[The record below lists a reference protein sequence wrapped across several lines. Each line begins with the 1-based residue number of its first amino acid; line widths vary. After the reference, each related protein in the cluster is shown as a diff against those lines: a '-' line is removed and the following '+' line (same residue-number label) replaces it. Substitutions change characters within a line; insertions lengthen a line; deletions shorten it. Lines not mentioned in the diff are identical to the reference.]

1 MSRKTE
7 TPAKGKTGSGCAIS
21 DAPDGGLTTRESEIL
36 GLMAE
41 GLANKEIAQ
50 KAGISAG
57 TVRIHLEHIFK
68 KLRVRSR
75 TEAAAKHFRANQPEL
90 ARV

>member
-1 MSRKTE
+1 MTKDVTVLVR
-7 TPAKGKTGSGCAIS
+7 
-21 DAPDGGLTTRESEIL
+21 LTARESEIL

-41 GLANKEIAQ
+41 GLTNKEIAQ
-50 KAGISAG
+50 KANISAG

-68 KLRVRSR
+68 KLHVRSR
-75 TEAAAKHFRANQPEL
+75 TEAAAKYFRTNQPEL

>member
-7 TPAKGKTGSGCAIS
+7 TPAKGKTDMDGAIS
-21 DAPDGGLTTRESEIL
+21 NVLDGGLTLRESEIL

-41 GLANKEIAQ
+41 GLTNKEIAQ
-50 KAGISAG
+50 KASISAG

-68 KLRVRSR
+68 KLHVRSR
-75 TEAAAKHFRANQPEL
+75 TEAAARYFHFRTK
-90 ARV
+90 